1 MEEVA
6 NMVLI
11 VPYGIEIRQRHLHDK
26 HQSVLIVP
34 YGIEIWKFCI
44 NVIGPLNV
52 LIVPYG
58 IEIWKFCINVIG
70 PLNVL
75 IVPYGIEITVPNTR
89 HRYPSGINCTL
100 WN

>member
-58 IEIWKFCINVIG
+58 IEI
-70 PLNVL
+70 
-75 IVPYGIEITVPNTR
+75 TVPNTR
-89 HRYPSGINCTL
+89 HRYPPGINCTL